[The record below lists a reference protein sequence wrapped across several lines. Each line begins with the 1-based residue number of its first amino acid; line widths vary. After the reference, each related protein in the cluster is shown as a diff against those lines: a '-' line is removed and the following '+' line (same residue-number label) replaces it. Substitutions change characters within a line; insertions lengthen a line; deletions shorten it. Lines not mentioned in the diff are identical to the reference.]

1 VTPGDIGMAYPYRII
16 ADIIEGLKKLDIIIP
31 GIASPQTLLY
41 APEIKFY
48 SVRAVVN
55 KDLETTL
62 ENIFVAGDGAG
73 LSRGINIAAA
83 TGVLAARGIL
93 RKTGL
98 EIEEL

>member
-1 VTPGDIGMAYPYRII
+1 
-16 ADIIEGLKKLDIIIP
+16 
-31 GIASPQTLLY
+31 
-41 APEIKFY
+41 
-48 SVRAVVN
+48 AVVN

-98 EIEEL
+98 EIEEP